1 MNHVRPVLRLLG
13 ALLASFGLAMLV
25 PLAVSI
31 VQHENLWQQYLAAIL
46 LCVVSGLALFAWLR
60 KDKRELQPSHGI
72 LLVAS
77 VWIVVPLFAAA
88 PFLLVGSQLPNF
100 HISPIDA
107 YFEAVSGLTTTGS
120 TVLSHLDQLPVSLN
134 IWRTFMQWVGGMGI
148 LVLAVAVLP
157 MLGLGGSQLF
167 KAEVAGPVKDT
178 RLTPRIAQ
186 TASGLW
192 LVYVLL
198 SVACFFAYWAGGMHP
213 LDALMH
219 MFTTVSLGGTS
230 PHDASFGYFQS
241 PVLEIIAMVF
251 MVIASC
257 NFALYFVAV
266 RKRSLRGFWRDPEIK
281 ATVGTLIIG
290 GVIVSLILWAKG
302 SYHLLD
308 ALRFGMFNTIS
319 MASTTGYATTDFLL
333 WPLFVPLFMLILSG
347 ITTSAGSTGGGIKM
361 VRVLILIQQAM
372 RELVRLAHPRAI
384 KPVRLGQTVVDHNII
399 FSVLAFMLFYWGSI
413 IVLSMALV
421 LTDLDII
428 TAFSAVIASLHC
440 VGPGLGI
447 VGPASTYGEL
457 NPFQTWICSLAML
470 LGRLEILSFM
480 AVLMPSFWR
489 R

>member
-13 ALLASFGLAMLV
+13 ALLASFGLAILV
-25 PLAVSI
+25 PLVVSV
-31 VQHENLWQQYLAAIL
+31 VQHENLWQQYLYAIL
-46 LCVVSGLALFAWLR
+46 LCVGTGLGLFGWLR
-60 KDKRELQPSHGI
+60 NDKKELQPSHGI

-77 VWIVVPLFAAA
+77 VWLVLPFFAAT
-88 PFLLVGSQLPNF
+88 PFLLVGAQLPEF
-100 HISPIDA
+100 HITPIDA

-120 TVLSHLDQLPVSLN
+120 TVLHRLDKLPVSLN
-134 IWRTFMQWVGGMGI
+134 MWRTFMQWVGGMGI
-148 LVLAVAVLP
+148 LILAVAVLP

-186 TASGLW
+186 TAGGLW

-198 SVACFFAYWAGGMHP
+198 SIACFFAYWAGGMHP

-219 MFTTVSLGGTS
+219 MFTTVSLGGTTA
-230 PHDASFGYFQS
+230 HDASFGYFRS
-241 PVLEIIAMVF
+241 PTLELIAMVF

-266 RKRSLRGFWRDPEIK
+266 RKRSLRGFWRDPEIR
-281 ATVGTLIIG
+281 ATVGTLVFG
-290 GVIVSLILWAKG
+290 GLAVSMILWIKG
-302 SYHLLD
+302 TYSLVD
-308 ALRFGMFNTIS
+308 ALRYGTFNTIS
-319 MASTTGYATTDFLL
+319 MASTTGYATTNFLL
-333 WPLFVPLFMLILSG
+333 WPLFVPLFMLFLSG

-384 KPVRLGQTVVDHNII
+384 KPVRLGQNVVDHNII

-413 IVLSMALV
+413 IVLSMILV
-421 LTDLDII
+421 LTDLDLI
-428 TAFSAVIASLHC
+428 TSFSAVIASLHC
-440 VGPGLGI
+440 VGTGLGI

-457 NPFQTWICSLAML
+457 TPFQTWICSLAML